1 MSKRILVVE
10 HDEAII
16 EALEKALKQSGLEP
30 VAAYDPV
37 SAVKLYERTQP
48 DGVLLAVRLGPDSGA
63 KLCGKLR
70 TLPGGGRIPILFIGT
85 AAAGDEVRTPS
96 DALAAGGDYFFRLPT
111 DLNYLAGRVAG
122 WTRQPLSYEISLKS
136 ALEQAPKPPP
146 SSPEDPELMDFD
158 HFEEFGEDIVTELD
172 LEPLPDGLGAPD
184 APEDPTSLLDLQIEE
199 PVEADGQS
207 PSPEPTPSPAR
218 ALISKGE
225 AFRAEQKLPEAVDA
239 YRKAAQLYEAEEDPT
254 AALALYKLILHLE
267 PKDVEACRSAAEQA
281 TLLSKTDEALSH
293 YERAA
298 DLLETQPEAALEIV
312 QKMLALSP
320 GDPVLT
326 LRLAKLEEQT
336 KAQELP
342 FPKDKIL
349 AHLAE
354 ENRPAAVFGARAP
367 APHTPTKGSTVD
379 WPKLPSDIPIDVPA
393 EPLAPS
399 EAHSEA
405 PKAQPAQS
413 EPKAQSAEPPKTPEA
428 PEPDSGSSAPEQPP
442 PEQLPTRQPEDAP
455 VEPRSFDQPS
465 SAPAKPQAPEP
476 AQAILPAPSS
486 PEQPQPLRP
495 APNASDAPEPRHPS
509 TPAGPDDDIE
519 ISEPVE
525 AQPSD
530 ADYRPPPRQ
539 NSVWPPAGDQETDSP
554 AMEGWGALIP
564 EAPAEDHSALP
575 SKAPAPPS
583 ASPQTRSL
591 RRPAS
596 GPRLEVPAQP
606 APPPTAALPLQ
617 PSQGAINAVHEA
629 MELLFHLHKHRASG
643 FLHILGL
650 PPLRFIDGL
659 PNELQ
664 GPGAVRALLGLL
676 LDLQK
681 LSPAECQSLLQCAS
695 TQSLTQALE
704 AQEKL
709 QPIESQAFLQRL
721 LEDALIRVLYHQG
734 PWTFEV
740 QPSPTRPEPT
750 NTRLGALLME
760 LLVLGC
766 HDDQLRQIAGSLQ
779 TRAWLVAPLE
789 LHKGSRAERFTQLL
803 DGKRTL
809 EAAAKLAGLPE
820 PQTRALVAV
829 LHAAGAILSAPTEA
843 SSWVPEPASTP
854 PSITPALAPPKAPAV
869 TAAPSIAAPNTATPS
884 PARPKLQA
892 QTPIPTP
899 VPTRR
904 PTPSAP
910 SAPPRT
916 LVPHRPLVELEA
928 ETRLRALLELVRTS
942 DYFTILGID
951 WNASKAAI
959 DEAHY
964 HLRSTVR
971 LEHFRHDPNLLE
983 VAQEVIRGLDEAR
996 DVLSV
1001 PELKTAYQQHLR
1013 R

>member
-63 KLCGKLR
+63 ELCGKLR

-172 LEPLPDGLGAPD
+172 LEPLPDGLDGLGAPD

-199 PVEADGQS
+199 PVEADGQT

-218 ALISKGE
+218 VLISEGE

-254 AALALYKLILHLE
+254 AALALYKLILHLA

-326 LRLAKLEEQT
+326 LRLAKLEERT

-354 ENRPAAVFGARAP
+354 ENRPVAVFGARAP
-367 APHTPTKGSTVD
+367 APHTPIKGSTVD
-379 WPKLPSDIPIDVPA
+379 WPKLPSNIPIDVPA
-393 EPLAPS
+393 EPLAPA
-399 EAHSEA
+399 EAPSEA
-405 PKAQPAQS
+405 PKTQPAQS
-413 EPKAQSAEPPKTPEA
+413 EPKAESAEPPKTPEA
-428 PEPDSGSSAPEQPP
+428 PKPAPDSST
-442 PEQLPTRQPEDAP
+442 PEQLEQPEQAEP
-455 VEPRSFDQPS
+455 PSVEQPS
-465 SAPAKPQAPEP
+465 STPAPKPQAPEQ
-476 AQAILPAPSS
+476 AQASLPAPSS
-486 PEQPQPLRP
+486 AEQPQPLRP

-509 TPAGPDDDIE
+509 TPADPNNIE

-525 AQPSD
+525 AQPKG

-539 NSVWPPAGDQETDSP
+539 NSVWPPAGDHETNSP

-564 EAPAEDHSALP
+564 EPPAESRSALP
-575 SKAPAPPS
+575 SKAPAPG

-596 GPRLEVPAQP
+596 GPRLEVPPQP
-606 APPPTAALPLQ
+606 ATKPAAPPLQ

-629 MELLFHLHKHRASG
+629 MELLFHLHRHRASG

-659 PNELQ
+659 PTELQ

-681 LSPAECQSLLQCAS
+681 LNPAECQSLLQCPS
-695 TQSLTQALE
+695 TLALTQALE

-709 QPIESQAFLQRL
+709 LPIESQAFLQRL

-734 PWTFEV
+734 PWTFES
-740 QPSPTRPEPT
+740 QPGSTRPEPT
-750 NTRLGALLME
+750 NARLGALLME

-766 HDDQLRQIAGSLQ
+766 HEDQLRQLAGSLQ
-779 TRAWLVAPLE
+779 TRAWLVTPLE
-789 LHKGSRAERFTQLL
+789 LYKGSRAERFTQLL

-809 EAAAKLAGLPE
+809 ESAAKLAGLPE

-829 LHAAGAILSAPTEA
+829 LNAAGAILSAPTEA

-854 PSITPALAPPKAPAV
+854 PSVPPAAAPAKAPAV
-869 TAAPSIAAPNTATPS
+869 PPTPITAAPS
-884 PARPKLQA
+884 PARPEPQIQA
-892 QTPIPTP
+892 PVRAP
-899 VPTRR
+899 VPTPR
-904 PTPSAP
+904 PTPSAH

-971 LEHFRHDPNLLE
+971 LEHFRHDPNLRE